1 MHSSALKQLQLI
13 IDRLNE
19 ENRSLKAELNL
30 HRKAVKKAEPIN
42 KFGSRK
48 NGKTILIIDDEA
60 TILEIGQAIL
70 QRHGYEVYTATNGEE
85 GMSLYSKFAVDLVL
99 LDYGMPGI
107 GGMRCLKKLLAAK
120 SVGENNMGKLEVR
133 SEGLKPSSPDNKRIL
148 DLMVAE
154 NKDREDIYKGYAQA
168 HSMNEQDAEGVRHS
182 WAALRRE
189 SLKPGEWFQVPMKQK
204 QVEEF
209 LKSNLGARFQK
220 PPAKGAWV
228 QIPSRGKTMPGTT
241 GKTVGSMAL

>member
-1 MHSSALKQLQLI
+1 MSTKTETRAIGALLALLLVLPLAGCHTK
-13 IDRLNE
+13 
-19 ENRSLKAELNL
+19 
-30 HRKAVKKAEPIN
+30 H
-42 KFGSRK
+42 
-48 NGKTILIIDDEA
+48 
-60 TILEIGQAIL
+60 
-70 QRHGYEVYTATNGEE
+70 EVYTKHDIHITLDIRQIEMAASEQPQVASLTGSRDLILPNNRAMQRLAGPIDRRKARSGE
-85 GMSLYSKFAVDLVL
+85 M
-99 LDYGMPGI
+99 
-107 GGMRCLKKLLAAK
+107 KKLLAAK